1 MNSVDEA
8 VAPQFWMGGLLA
20 RDLVEV
26 SSNPSCLADGDF
38 WAISTT
44 YEGEFRAAKFKTIS
58 NEPFPLV
65 SSTDKANESNQQ
77 ISGKW
82 DSGTSESEY
91 VAYVEKIREEIAS
104 GGVYQVN
111 ACRRLSIKS
120 TATLDLAFANILKSN
135 PAPFASYLRLNDL
148 EIASASPELFLT
160 RDGDQIKTSPIK
172 GTKRSAAESFGS
184 KDRAENIMIV
194 DLMRNDLGQ
203 ICIPGSIAVPD
214 LLRDEEHPGLSHLVS
229 DVIGQLRSGITW
241 AEIFEA
247 LLPAG
252 SISGAPKSAAKRI
265 IAELEPTA
273 RSTYCG
279 VLGWIH
285 GDQAV
290 LSVAIRTFWR
300 EFDFIHFGTG
310 AGITWSSDAKAEWEE
325 TQLKAERLISIIGGE
340 L

>member
-1 MNSVDEA
+1 MNSAAEA
-8 VAPQFWMGGLLA
+8 GAPQFWMGGVLA
-20 RDLVEV
+20 RDLIEV
-26 SSNPSCLADGDF
+26 SSDPSCLADGDF

-44 YEGEFRAAKFKTIS
+44 YEGEFRAAKFKTITTES
-58 NEPFPLV
+58 FPTV
-65 SSTDKANESNQQ
+65 STTARV
-77 ISGKW
+77 SGKW
-82 DSGTSESEY
+82 ESGTSESEY
-91 VAYVEKIREEIAS
+91 IKYVEKIREEIAS

-120 TATLDLAFANILKSN
+120 SATLDLAFANILKSN
-135 PAPFASYLRLNDL
+135 PAPFASYLRFSDM

-172 GTKRSAAESFGS
+172 GTKRSVSEKFGN

-214 LLRDEEHPGLSHLVS
+214 LLRDEDHPGLSHLVS
-229 DVIGQLRSGITW
+229 DVTGQLRSGITW
-241 AEIFEA
+241 AEIFTA

-265 IAELEPTA
+265 ISESEPTA

-279 VLGWIH
+279 VLGWVH

-300 EFDFIHFGTG
+300 ESEFIHFGTG
-310 AGITWSSDAKAEWEE
+310 AGITWSSDARAEWEE

>member
-1 MNSVDEA
+1 
-8 VAPQFWMGGLLA
+8 MGGVLA
-20 RDLVEV
+20 RDLIEV
-26 SSNPSCLADGDF
+26 SSDPRCLADGDF

-44 YEGEFRAAKFKTIS
+44 YEGEFRAAKFKTIT
-58 NEPFPLV
+58 NEPFPTA
-65 SSTDKANESNQQ
+65 STTARV
-77 ISGKW
+77 IGKW
-82 DSGTSESEY
+82 ESSTSESEY
-91 VAYVEKIREEIAS
+91 IKYVEKIREEIAS

-120 TATLDLAFANILKSN
+120 SSTLDLAFVNILKLN
-135 PAPFASYLRLNDL
+135 PAPFASYLQFSDM

-172 GTKRSAAESFGS
+172 GTKRSASEKFGN

-214 LLRDEEHPGLSHLVS
+214 LLRDEDHPGLSHLVS
-229 DVIGQLRSGITW
+229 DVTGQLRSGITW
-241 AEIFEA
+241 AEIFTA

-265 IAELEPTA
+265 ISDLEPSA

-279 VLGWIH
+279 LLGWVH

-300 EFDFIHFGTG
+300 ESEFIHFGTG
-310 AGITWSSDAKAEWEE
+310 AGITWSSDATAEWEE

>member
-1 MNSVDEA
+1 
-8 VAPQFWMGGLLA
+8 MGGVLAWDLLQ
-20 RDLVEV
+20 V
-26 SSNPSCLADGDF
+26 SDDPACLADGGF

-44 YEGEFRAAKFKTIS
+44 YEGDFRAAKFASIS
-58 NEPFPLV
+58 TAEFPPSSSKPEV
-65 SSTDKANESNQQ
+65 SGQWES
-77 ISGKW
+77 
-82 DSGTSESEY
+82 DTSQSEY
-91 VAYVEKIREEIAS
+91 MQYVEKIRDEIAN

-120 TATLDLAFANILKSN
+120 NARLDLAFANILAAN
-135 PAPFASYLRLNDL
+135 PAPFASYLKYGDI

-160 RDGDQIKTSPIK
+160 RDGDELKTSPIK
-172 GTKRSAAESFGS
+172 GTKRSATEKFGT
-184 KDRAENIMIV
+184 KDRAENVMIV

-229 DVIGQLRSGITW
+229 DVTGKLREGISW
-241 AEIFEA
+241 SEIFAA

-265 IAELEPTA
+265 IVENEQTP

-279 VLGWIH
+279 VMGWVH

-300 EFDFIHFGTG
+300 EALFIHFGTG
-310 AGITWSSDAKAEWEE
+310 AGITWNSDAQAEWEE
-325 TQLKAERLISIIGGE
+325 TQLKAERLISIVGGE

>member
-1 MNSVDEA
+1 MNSA
-8 VAPQFWMGGLLA
+8 NWAAPPQFWMGGVLA

-26 SSNPSCLADGDF
+26 SSDPSCLSDGDF

-44 YEGEFRAAKFKTIS
+44 YEGEFRAAKFASVST
-58 NEPFPLV
+58 EPFPPV
-65 SSTDKANESNQQ
+65 ASGER

-82 DSGTSESEY
+82 ESSTSQNQY
-91 VAYVEKIREEIAS
+91 MQYVEKIREEIAS

-111 ACRRLSIKS
+111 ACRRLSIES
-120 TATLDLAFANILKSN
+120 SATLELAFANILKSN
-135 PAPFASYLRLNDL
+135 PAPFASYLRFGDI

-172 GTKRSAAESFGS
+172 GTKRSVSEKFGN

-214 LLRDEEHPGLSHLVS
+214 LLRDEDHPGLSHLVS
-229 DVIGQLRSGITW
+229 DVTGQLRSGITW
-241 AEIFEA
+241 AEIFIA

-265 IAELEPTA
+265 ISELEPTA

-279 VLGWIH
+279 VLGWVH

-300 EFDFIHFGTG
+300 ESEFIHFGTG
-310 AGITWSSDAKAEWEE
+310 AGITWSSDARAEWEE
-325 TQLKAERLISIIGGE
+325 TELKAERLISIIGGE

>member
-1 MNSVDEA
+1 
-8 VAPQFWMGGLLA
+8 MGGVLA

-26 SSNPSCLADGDF
+26 SSDPSCLADGDF

-44 YEGEFRAAKFKTIS
+44 YEGEFRAAKFKTIT
-58 NEPFPLV
+58 NEPFPAV
-65 SSTDKANESNQQ
+65 STSSRV
-77 ISGKW
+77 SGKW
-82 DSGTSESEY
+82 ESGTSESEY
-91 VAYVEKIREEIAS
+91 IQYVEMIREEIAS

-111 ACRRLSIKS
+111 ACRRLSVKS
-120 TATLDLAFANILKSN
+120 SATLDLAFANILKSN
-135 PAPFASYLRLNDL
+135 PAPFASYLRFSEM

-172 GTKRSAAESFGS
+172 GTKRSASEKFGN
-184 KDRAENIMIV
+184 KDRAENVMIV

-214 LLRDEEHPGLSHLVS
+214 LLRDEDHPGLSHLVS
-229 DVIGQLRSGITW
+229 DVTGQLHSGITW
-241 AEIFEA
+241 AEILTA

-265 IAELEPTA
+265 ISELEITA

-279 VLGWIH
+279 VLGWVH

-300 EFDFIHFGTG
+300 ESEFIHFGTG
-310 AGITWSSDAKAEWEE
+310 AGITWSSEARAEWEE

>member
-1 MNSVDEA
+1 MTEA
-8 VAPQFWMGGLLA
+8 EPVLPQFWMGGLLA
-20 RDLVEV
+20 TDLVEV
-26 SSNPSCLADGDF
+26 SSDPKRLNDGDF

-44 YEGEFRAAKFKTIS
+44 YEGEFTAAKFSSICKAEFPPATAGNTI
-58 NEPFPLV
+58 
-65 SSTDKANESNQQ
+65 A
-77 ISGKW
+77 GKW
-82 DSGTSESEY
+82 ESSSSESEY
-91 VAYVEKIREEIAS
+91 REYVEKIREEIAN

-120 TATLDLAFANILKSN
+120 SASLDLAFANILKSN
-135 PAPFASYLRLNDL
+135 PAPYASYLRFNDF

-160 RDGDQIKTSPIK
+160 RNGDQIKTSPIK
-172 GTKRSAAESFGS
+172 GTKRSVSEKFGS

-203 ICIPGSIAVPD
+203 ICTPGSIAVPD
-214 LLRDEEHPGLSHLVS
+214 LLRDEDHPGLSHLVS
-229 DVIGQLRSGITW
+229 DVTGTLRSGITW
-241 AEIFEA
+241 SEIFTA

-265 IAELEPTA
+265 ISELEPTM

-279 VLGWIH
+279 VLGWVH

-300 EFDFIHFGTG
+300 DAEFIRFGTG
-310 AGITWSSDAKAEWEE
+310 AGITWSSDAAAEWEE

>member
-1 MNSVDEA
+1 MNSDA
-8 VAPQFWMGGLLA
+8 VADLPQFWMGGVLA
-20 RDLVEV
+20 RDLVAV
-26 SSNPSCLADGDF
+26 SDDPACLADGGF

-44 YEGEFRAAKFKTIS
+44 YEGDFRAVKFASIS
-58 NEPFPLV
+58 TEQFPSV
-65 SSTDKANESNQQ
+65 SSSER

-82 DSGTSESEY
+82 ESNTSQNDY
-91 VAYVEKIREEIAS
+91 MNYVEKIREEIAS

-111 ACRRLSIKS
+111 ACRRLSVKS
-120 TATLDLAFANILKSN
+120 SATLDLAFTNILQSN
-135 PAPFASYLRLNDL
+135 PAPFASYLRFGEL
-148 EIASASPELFLT
+148 EIASASPELFLA
-160 RDGDQIKTSPIK
+160 RSGDQMKTSPIK
-172 GTKRSAAESFGS
+172 GTKRSAIEKFGN
-184 KDRAENIMIV
+184 KDRAENVMIV

-229 DVIGQLRSGITW
+229 DVTGQLRAGISW
-241 AEIFEA
+241 NEILKA

-265 IAELEPTA
+265 IAELEPEP
-273 RSTYCG
+273 RNVYCG
-279 VLGWIH
+279 VMGWVH

-300 EFDFIHFGTG
+300 ESEYIHFGTG
-310 AGITWSSDAKAEWEE
+310 AGITWSSNAQAEWDE
-325 TQLKAERLISIIGGE
+325 TELKAERLISIVGGD

>member
-1 MNSVDEA
+1 
-8 VAPQFWMGGLLA
+8 MGGVLA
-20 RDLVEV
+20 RDLVAV
-26 SSNPSCLADGDF
+26 SDDPDCLADGGF

-44 YEGEFRAAKFKTIS
+44 YEGEFRAAKFKTII
-58 NEPFPLV
+58 NEPF
-65 SSTDKANESNQQ
+65 STASTTVRV
-77 ISGKW
+77 IGKW
-82 DSGTSESEY
+82 ESSTSESEY
-91 VAYVEKIREEIAS
+91 VKYVEKIREEIAS

-120 TATLDLAFANILKSN
+120 PATLDLVFANILEAN
-135 PAPFASYLRLNDL
+135 PAPFASYLRYGDL
-148 EIASASPELFLT
+148 EIASASPELFLI

-172 GTKRSAAESFGS
+172 GTKRSATEKFGS

-214 LLRDEEHPGLSHLVS
+214 LLRDENHPGLSHLVS
-229 DVIGQLRSGITW
+229 DVTGTLRTGITW
-241 AEIFEA
+241 DEIFTA

-265 IAELEPTA
+265 ISELELTP

-279 VLGWIH
+279 VMGWVH

-300 EFDFIHFGTG
+300 EGEYIHFGTG
-310 AGITWSSDAKAEWEE
+310 AGITWSSDPQAEWDE
-325 TQLKAERLISIIGGE
+325 TQLKTEHLISIVGGE

>member
-1 MNSVDEA
+1 
-8 VAPQFWMGGLLA
+8 MGGALAWDLLQ
-20 RDLVEV
+20 V
-26 SSNPSCLADGDF
+26 SDDPACLADGGF

-44 YEGEFRAAKFKTIS
+44 YEGDFRAAKFASIS
-58 NEPFPLV
+58 TAEFPPSSSKPEV
-65 SSTDKANESNQQ
+65 SGQWES
-77 ISGKW
+77 
-82 DSGTSESEY
+82 DTSQSEY
-91 VAYVEKIREEIAS
+91 MQYVEKIRDEIAN

-120 TATLDLAFANILKSN
+120 NARLDLAFANILAAN
-135 PAPFASYLRLNDL
+135 PAPFASYLKYGDI

-160 RDGDQIKTSPIK
+160 RNGDELKTSPIK
-172 GTKRSAAESFGS
+172 GTKRSATEKFGT
-184 KDRAENIMIV
+184 KDRAENVMIV

-229 DVIGQLRSGITW
+229 DVTGKLREGISW
-241 AEIFEA
+241 SEIFAA

-265 IAELEPTA
+265 IVENEQTP

-279 VLGWIH
+279 VMGWVH

-300 EFDFIHFGTG
+300 EALFIHFGTG
-310 AGITWSSDAKAEWEE
+310 AGITWNSDAQAEWEE
-325 TQLKAERLISIIGGE
+325 TQLKAERLISIVGGE

>member
-1 MNSVDEA
+1 
-8 VAPQFWMGGLLA
+8 MGGVLA
-20 RDLVEV
+20 RDLVAV
-26 SSNPSCLADGDF
+26 SDDPASLADGGF
-38 WAISTT
+38 WAVSTT
-44 YEGEFRAAKFKTIS
+44 YEGDFRAAKFASIS
-58 NEPFPLV
+58 TEPFPSV
-65 SSTDKANESNQQ
+65 SASER

-82 DSGTSESEY
+82 ESNTSQNEY
-91 VAYVEKIREEIAS
+91 MNYVERIREEIAS

-111 ACRRLSIKS
+111 ACRRLSVRS
-120 TATLDLAFANILKSN
+120 SATLDLAFTNILQSN
-135 PAPFASYLRLNDL
+135 PAPFASYLRFGEF

-160 RDGDQIKTSPIK
+160 RSGDQIKTSPIK
-172 GTKRSAAESFGS
+172 GTKRSAIEKFGN
-184 KDRAENIMIV
+184 KDRAENVMIV

-229 DVIGQLRSGITW
+229 DVTGQLRGGISW
-241 AEIFEA
+241 SEILKA

-265 IAELEPTA
+265 IAELEPEP
-273 RSTYCG
+273 RNTYCG
-279 VLGWIH
+279 VMGWVH

-300 EFDFIHFGTG
+300 EGEYIHFGTG
-310 AGITWSSDAKAEWEE
+310 AGITWSSDAEAEWDE
-325 TQLKAERLISIIGGE
+325 TQLKAERLISIVGGD

>member
-1 MNSVDEA
+1 MNSATEPG
-8 VAPQFWMGGLLA
+8 APQFWMGGVLA

-26 SSNPSCLADGDF
+26 SSDPSCLADGEF

-44 YEGEFRAAKFKTIS
+44 YEGEFRAAKFQTIT
-58 NEPFPLV
+58 NEPFPTV
-65 SSTDKANESNQQ
+65 STTMKV
-77 ISGKW
+77 SGKW
-82 DSGTSESEY
+82 ESSTSESEY
-91 VAYVEKIREEIAS
+91 IQYVEKIREEIAS

-111 ACRRLSIKS
+111 ACRRISIKS
-120 TATLDLAFANILKSN
+120 SATLDLAFANILKSN
-135 PAPFASYLRLNDL
+135 PAPFASYLRFSEL

-172 GTKRSAAESFGS
+172 GTKRSASEKFGN

-214 LLRDEEHPGLSHLVS
+214 LLRDEDHPGLSHLVS
-229 DVIGQLRSGITW
+229 DVTGRLRSGITW
-241 AEIFEA
+241 VEIFEA

-265 IAELEPTA
+265 ISELEPTS

-279 VLGWIH
+279 VLGWVH

-290 LSVAIRTFWR
+290 ISVAIRTFWR
-300 EFDFIHFGTG
+300 ESDFIHFGTG
-310 AGITWSSDAKAEWEE
+310 AGITWSSEAKAEWEE

>member
-1 MNSVDEA
+1 
-8 VAPQFWMGGLLA
+8 MGGVLAWDLLQ
-20 RDLVEV
+20 V
-26 SSNPSCLADGDF
+26 SDDPACLADGGF

-44 YEGEFRAAKFKTIS
+44 YEGDFRAAKFGSIS
-58 NEPFPLV
+58 TAEFPPSGSKLKV
-65 SSTDKANESNQQ
+65 SGQWES
-77 ISGKW
+77 
-82 DSGTSESEY
+82 DTSQSEY
-91 VAYVEKIREEIAS
+91 MQYVEKIRDEIAN

-120 TATLDLAFANILKSN
+120 NARLDLAFANILAAN
-135 PAPFASYLRLNDL
+135 PAPFASYLKFGDI

-160 RDGDQIKTSPIK
+160 RNGDELKTSPIK
-172 GTKRSAAESFGS
+172 GTKRSATEKFGT
-184 KDRAENIMIV
+184 KDRAENVMIV

-214 LLRDEEHPGLSHLVS
+214 LLRDEQHPGLSHLVS
-229 DVIGQLRSGITW
+229 DVTGKLREGISW
-241 AEIFEA
+241 SEIFAA

-265 IAELEPTA
+265 IVENEQTP

-279 VLGWIH
+279 VMGWVH

-300 EFDFIHFGTG
+300 EALFIHFGTG
-310 AGITWSSDAKAEWEE
+310 AGITWNSDAQAEWEE
-325 TQLKAERLISIIGGE
+325 TQLKAERLISIVGGE

>member
-1 MNSVDEA
+1 M
-8 VAPQFWMGGLLA
+8 LA
-20 RDLVEV
+20 RDLVAV
-26 SSNPSCLADGDF
+26 SDDPDCLADGGF

-44 YEGEFRAAKFKTIS
+44 YEGEFRAAKFKTII
-58 NEPFPLV
+58 NEPF
-65 SSTDKANESNQQ
+65 STASTTVRV
-77 ISGKW
+77 IGKW
-82 DSGTSESEY
+82 ESSTSESEY
-91 VAYVEKIREEIAS
+91 VKYVEKIREEIAS

-120 TATLDLAFANILKSN
+120 PATLDLVFANILEAN
-135 PAPFASYLRLNDL
+135 PAPFASYLRYGDL
-148 EIASASPELFLT
+148 EIASASPELFLI

-172 GTKRSAAESFGS
+172 GTKRSATEKFGS

-214 LLRDEEHPGLSHLVS
+214 LLRDENHPGLSHLVS
-229 DVIGQLRSGITW
+229 DVTGTLRTGITW
-241 AEIFEA
+241 DEIFTA

-265 IAELEPTA
+265 ISELELTP

-279 VLGWIH
+279 VMGWVH

-300 EFDFIHFGTG
+300 EGEYIHFGTG
-310 AGITWSSDAKAEWEE
+310 AGITWSSDPQAEWDE
-325 TQLKAERLISIIGGE
+325 TQLKTEHLISIVGGE

>member
-1 MNSVDEA
+1 
-8 VAPQFWMGGLLA
+8 MGGVLA
-20 RDLVEV
+20 RDLIEV
-26 SSNPSCLADGDF
+26 SSDPSCLADGDF

-44 YEGEFRAAKFKTIS
+44 YEGEFRAAKFKTITTES
-58 NEPFPLV
+58 FPTV
-65 SSTDKANESNQQ
+65 STTARV
-77 ISGKW
+77 SGKW
-82 DSGTSESEY
+82 ESGTSESEY
-91 VAYVEKIREEIAS
+91 IKYVEKIREEIAS

-120 TATLDLAFANILKSN
+120 SATLDLAFANILKSN
-135 PAPFASYLRLNDL
+135 PAPFASYLRFSDM

-172 GTKRSAAESFGS
+172 GTKRSVSEKFGN

-214 LLRDEEHPGLSHLVS
+214 LLRDEDHPGLSHLVS
-229 DVIGQLRSGITW
+229 DVTGQLRSGITW
-241 AEIFEA
+241 AEIFTA

-265 IAELEPTA
+265 ISESEPTA

-279 VLGWIH
+279 VLGWVH

-300 EFDFIHFGTG
+300 ESEFIHFGTG
-310 AGITWSSDAKAEWEE
+310 AGITWSSDARAEWEE

>member
-1 MNSVDEA
+1 
-8 VAPQFWMGGLLA
+8 MGGVLA

-26 SSNPSCLADGDF
+26 SSDPSCLSDGDF

-44 YEGEFRAAKFKTIS
+44 YEGEFRAAKFASVST
-58 NEPFPLV
+58 EPFPPV
-65 SSTDKANESNQQ
+65 AAAER

-82 DSGTSESEY
+82 ESSTSQNQY
-91 VAYVEKIREEIAS
+91 MQYVEKIREEIAS

-120 TATLDLAFANILKSN
+120 SATLDLAFANILKSN
-135 PAPFASYLRLNDL
+135 PAPFASYLRFGDI

-172 GTKRSAAESFGS
+172 GTKRSVSEKFGN

-214 LLRDEEHPGLSHLVS
+214 LLRDEDHPGLSHLVS
-229 DVIGQLRSGITW
+229 DVTGQLRSGITW
-241 AEIFEA
+241 AEIFRA

-265 IAELEPTA
+265 ISELEPTA

-279 VLGWIH
+279 VLGWVH

-300 EFDFIHFGTG
+300 ESEFIHFGTG
-310 AGITWSSDAKAEWEE
+310 AGITWSSDARAEWEE
-325 TQLKAERLISIIGGE
+325 TELKAERLISIIGGE

>member
-1 MNSVDEA
+1 
-8 VAPQFWMGGLLA
+8 MGGVLA
-20 RDLVEV
+20 RDLVQV
-26 SSNPSCLADGDF
+26 SNDPACLSDGGF

-58 NEPFPLV
+58 NEPFPPIASV
-65 SSTDKANESNQQ
+65 EK

-82 DSGTSESEY
+82 KSGTSESEY
-91 VAYVEKIREEIAS
+91 VGYVEKIREEIAS

-120 TATLDLAFANILKSN
+120 SASLDLAFANILESN
-135 PAPFASYLRLNDL
+135 PAPFASYLRFDEL

-172 GTKRSAAESFGS
+172 GTKRSVAEKFGS
-184 KDRAENIMIV
+184 KDRAENVMIV

-229 DVIGQLRSGITW
+229 DVTGTLRSGITW
-241 AEIFEA
+241 AEILSA

-252 SISGAPKSAAKRI
+252 SISGAPKSAAIRI
-265 IAELEPTA
+265 ISELEPTP
-273 RSTYCG
+273 RITYCG
-279 VLGWIH
+279 VMGWVR
-285 GDQAV
+285 GDKAV

-300 EFDFIHFGTG
+300 DGEYIHFGTG

-325 TQLKAERLISIIGGE
+325 TQLKAERLISIVGGE

>member
-1 MNSVDEA
+1 MNSATEA
-8 VAPQFWMGGLLA
+8 GAPQFWMGGVLA

-26 SSNPSCLADGDF
+26 SSDPSCLADGEF

-44 YEGEFRAAKFKTIS
+44 YEGEFRAAKFKTIT
-58 NEPFPLV
+58 NEAFPTV
-65 SSTDKANESNQQ
+65 STTARV
-77 ISGKW
+77 IGKW
-82 DSGTSESEY
+82 ESSTSESEY
-91 VAYVEKIREEIAS
+91 IQYVEKIREEIAS

-120 TATLDLAFANILKSN
+120 SATLDLAFANILKSD
-135 PAPFASYLRLNDL
+135 PAPFASYFRFSEL

-172 GTKRSAAESFGS
+172 GTKRSASEKFGN

-214 LLRDEEHPGLSHLVS
+214 LLRDEDHPGLSHLVS
-229 DVIGQLRSGITW
+229 DVTGQLRSGITW
-241 AEIFEA
+241 AEIFTA

-265 IAELEPTA
+265 ISELEPTV

-279 VLGWIH
+279 VLGWVH

-290 LSVAIRTFWR
+290 ISVAIRTFWR
-300 EFDFIHFGTG
+300 ESDFIHFGTG
-310 AGITWSSDAKAEWEE
+310 AGITWSSEAKAEWEE

>member
-1 MNSVDEA
+1 
-8 VAPQFWMGGLLA
+8 MGGVLAWDLLQ
-20 RDLVEV
+20 V
-26 SSNPSCLADGDF
+26 SDDPACLADGGF

-44 YEGEFRAAKFKTIS
+44 YEGDFRAAKFASIS
-58 NEPFPLV
+58 TAEFPPSSSKPEV
-65 SSTDKANESNQQ
+65 SGQWES
-77 ISGKW
+77 
-82 DSGTSESEY
+82 DTSQSEY
-91 VAYVEKIREEIAS
+91 MQYVEKIRDEIAN

-120 TATLDLAFANILKSN
+120 NARLDLAFANILAAN
-135 PAPFASYLRLNDL
+135 PAPFASYLKYGDI

-160 RDGDQIKTSPIK
+160 RNGDEIKTSPIK
-172 GTKRSAAESFGS
+172 GTKRSATEKFGT
-184 KDRAENIMIV
+184 KDRAENVMIV

-229 DVIGQLRSGITW
+229 DVTGKLREGISW
-241 AEIFEA
+241 SEIFAA

-265 IAELEPTA
+265 IVENEQTP

-279 VLGWIH
+279 VMGWVH

-300 EFDFIHFGTG
+300 EALFIHFGTG
-310 AGITWSSDAKAEWEE
+310 AGITWNSDAQAEWEE
-325 TQLKAERLISIIGGE
+325 TQLKAERLISIVGGE

>member
-1 MNSVDEA
+1 MNSA
-8 VAPQFWMGGLLA
+8 TKAGAPQFWMGGVLA
-20 RDLVEV
+20 RDLIEV
-26 SSNPSCLADGDF
+26 SSDPRCLADGDF

-44 YEGEFRAAKFKTIS
+44 YEGEFRAAKFKTIT
-58 NEPFPLV
+58 NEPFPTA
-65 SSTDKANESNQQ
+65 STTARV
-77 ISGKW
+77 IGKW
-82 DSGTSESEY
+82 ESSTSESEY
-91 VAYVEKIREEIAS
+91 IKYVEKIREEIAS

-120 TATLDLAFANILKSN
+120 SATLDLAFVNILKSN
-135 PAPFASYLRLNDL
+135 PAPFASYLQFSDM

-172 GTKRSAAESFGS
+172 GTKRSVSEKFGN

-214 LLRDEEHPGLSHLVS
+214 LLRDEDHPGLSHLVS
-229 DVIGQLRSGITW
+229 DVTGQLRSGITW
-241 AEIFEA
+241 AEIFIA

-265 IAELEPTA
+265 ISELEPTA

-279 VLGWIH
+279 VLGWVH

-300 EFDFIHFGTG
+300 ESEFIHFGTG
-310 AGITWSSDAKAEWEE
+310 AGITWSSDARAEWEE
-325 TQLKAERLISIIGGE
+325 TELKAERLISIIGGE

>member
-1 MNSVDEA
+1 MNSA
-8 VAPQFWMGGLLA
+8 TWAGAPQFWMGGVLA

-26 SSNPSCLADGDF
+26 SSDPSCLADGDF

-44 YEGEFRAAKFKTIS
+44 YEGEFRAAKFKTIT
-58 NEPFPLV
+58 NEPFPTV
-65 SSTDKANESNQQ
+65 ITTVKV
-77 ISGKW
+77 SGKW
-82 DSGTSESEY
+82 ESSTSESEY
-91 VAYVEKIREEIAS
+91 VKYVEKIREEIAS

-111 ACRRLSIKS
+111 ACRRLSIES
-120 TATLDLAFANILKSN
+120 SATLDLAFADILKSN
-135 PAPFASYLRLNDL
+135 PAPFASYLRFSHM

-172 GTKRSAAESFGS
+172 GTKRSASEKFGN

-214 LLRDEEHPGLSHLVS
+214 LLRDENHPGLSHLVS
-229 DVIGQLRSGITW
+229 DVTGQLRSGITW
-241 AEIFEA
+241 TEIFTA

-265 IAELEPTA
+265 ISELEPTA

-279 VLGWIH
+279 VLGWVH

-300 EFDFIHFGTG
+300 ESEFIHFGTG
-310 AGITWSSDAKAEWEE
+310 AGITWSSDARAEWEE

>member
-1 MNSVDEA
+1 MNSA
-8 VAPQFWMGGLLA
+8 TWAAAPQFWMGGVLA
-20 RDLVEV
+20 RDLIEV
-26 SSNPSCLADGDF
+26 SSDPRCLADGDF

-44 YEGEFRAAKFKTIS
+44 YEGKFRAAKFKTIT
-58 NEPFPLV
+58 NKPFPTT
-65 SSTDKANESNQQ
+65 STTTRV
-77 ISGKW
+77 IGKW
-82 DSGTSESEY
+82 ESSTSESEY
-91 VAYVEKIREEIAS
+91 IKYVEKIREEIAS

-120 TATLDLAFANILKSN
+120 SATLDLAFANILKSN
-135 PAPFASYLRLNDL
+135 PAPFASYLRFSEM

-172 GTKRSAAESFGS
+172 GTKRSVSEKFGN

-214 LLRDEEHPGLSHLVS
+214 LLRDEDHPGLSHLVS
-229 DVIGQLRSGITW
+229 DVTGQLRSRISW
-241 AEIFEA
+241 AEIFTA

-265 IAELEPTA
+265 ISELEPTA

-279 VLGWIH
+279 VLGWVH

-300 EFDFIHFGTG
+300 ESEFIHFGTG
-310 AGITWSSDAKAEWEE
+310 AGITWSSDARAEWEE

>member
-1 MNSVDEA
+1 
-8 VAPQFWMGGLLA
+8 MGGVLA

-26 SSNPSCLADGDF
+26 GSDPSCLADGDF

-44 YEGEFRAAKFKTIS
+44 YEGEFRAAKFKTIT
-58 NEPFPLV
+58 NEPFPTV
-65 SSTDKANESNQQ
+65 STTSRV
-77 ISGKW
+77 SGKW
-82 DSGTSESEY
+82 ESSTSESEY
-91 VAYVEKIREEIAS
+91 IQYVEKIREEIAS

-111 ACRRLSIKS
+111 ACRRISIKS
-120 TATLDLAFANILKSN
+120 LATLDLAFANILKSN
-135 PAPFASYLRLNDL
+135 PAPFASYLRFSEL

-172 GTKRSAAESFGS
+172 GTKRSASEKFGN

-214 LLRDEEHPGLSHLVS
+214 LLRDEDHPGLSHLVS
-229 DVIGQLRSGITW
+229 DVTGQLRSRITW
-241 AEIFEA
+241 VEIFEA

-265 IAELEPTA
+265 ISELEPTA

-279 VLGWIH
+279 VLGWVH

-300 EFDFIHFGTG
+300 ESEFIHFGTG
-310 AGITWSSDAKAEWEE
+310 AGITWSSDARAEWEE

>member
-1 MNSVDEA
+1 MNSASEA
-8 VAPQFWMGGLLA
+8 GAPQFWMGGVLA

-26 SSNPSCLADGDF
+26 SSDPSCLADGEF

-44 YEGEFRAAKFKTIS
+44 YEGEFRAAKFKTIT
-58 NEPFPLV
+58 NEPLPTV
-65 SSTDKANESNQQ
+65 STNARV
-77 ISGKW
+77 SGKW
-82 DSGTSESEY
+82 ESSTSESEY
-91 VAYVEKIREEIAS
+91 IQYVEKIREEIAS

-111 ACRRLSIKS
+111 ACRRISIKS
-120 TATLDLAFANILKSN
+120 LATLDLAFANILKSN
-135 PAPFASYLRLNDL
+135 PAPYASYLRFSEL

-160 RDGDQIKTSPIK
+160 RNGDQIKTSPIK
-172 GTKRSAAESFGS
+172 GTKRSASEKFGN

-214 LLRDEEHPGLSHLVS
+214 LLRDEDHPGLSHLVS
-229 DVIGQLRSGITW
+229 DVTGQLRSGITW
-241 AEIFEA
+241 VEIFEA

-265 IAELEPTA
+265 ISELEPTA
-273 RSTYCG
+273 RNTYCG
-279 VLGWIH
+279 VLGWVH
-285 GDQAV
+285 GAQAV
-290 LSVAIRTFWR
+290 ISVAIRTFWR
-300 EFDFIHFGTG
+300 ESEFIHFGTG

-325 TQLKAERLISIIGGE
+325 TQLKAERLISIVGGE